1 MITIKKICNYKENTK
16 PSQPTANLNYID
28 FVSEEDE
35 LYNRELKRINREL
48 AIDITL
54 GEKDESEWGDRQ
66 PIKIIEDKD
75 NFSTI
80 SAKIMSVSV
89 SASKFTGEKDL
100 ENTLFLYLENL
111 TKNAPIIKNGISKY
125 DIQYDNTQNSE
136 YNQRKVISRMVVLGN
151 LISMESRVGPGNTV
165 IIGDNINIDYGVSTY
180 GNVNRISNF
189 DILRSSI
196 IDPDKVI
203 VMRSGNDLGPGLN
216 LMNNIN
222 DMTYY
227 MVETPN
233 YQRLIK
239 WFWVK

>member
-1 MITIKKICNYKENTK
+1 MITIKKICNYKENIK

-48 AIDITL
+48 VIDITL
-54 GEKDESEWGDRQ
+54 GEKDESEWEDRQ

-75 NFSTI
+75 NFGTI
-80 SAKIMSVSV
+80 SAKVMSVSV
-89 SASKFTGEKDL
+89 RASKFTGEKDL
-100 ENTLFLYLENL
+100 EDTLFSYLEKL
-111 TKNAPIIKNGISKY
+111 TKNAPIIKNGVPKY

-136 YNQRKVISRMVVLGN
+136 YNQRKIISRMVVLGN

-180 GNVNRISNF
+180 GNVNKISNF

-196 IDPDKVI
+196 INPNKIIVI
-203 VMRSGNDLGPGLN
+203 RAGNDLGPGLN
-216 LMNNIN
+216 VMNNIN
-222 DMTYY
+222 DGTYY

-233 YQRLIK
+233 WQRLIK